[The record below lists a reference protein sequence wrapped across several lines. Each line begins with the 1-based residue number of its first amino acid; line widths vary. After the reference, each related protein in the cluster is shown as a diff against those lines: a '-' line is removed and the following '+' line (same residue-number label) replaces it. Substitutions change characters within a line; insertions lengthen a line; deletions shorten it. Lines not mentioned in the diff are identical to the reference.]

1 MNEIALL
8 LQRCLEHE
16 IDLVRQF
23 IGVLQS
29 EAQAL
34 ELPNDDKALKTST
47 NQKMHFSELL
57 DQAAHRRRSQLK
69 ELGFSADKA
78 GLDSAAIQHPALQAP
93 CSLLYA
99 AAREADSL
107 NTANGAVIDTYLK
120 HNQQAIDLL
129 RNIAG
134 PDNLYNAYGRTSAV
148 PKQNKTYIKAG

>member
-1 MNEIALL
+1 MNDNALL

-16 IDLVRQF
+16 IDLMRQF
-23 IGVLQS
+23 IGVLQN

-34 ELPNDDKALKTST
+34 ELPNDDKALKAST
-47 NQKMHFSELL
+47 TQKMHFSELL
-57 DQAAHRRRSQLK
+57 GQASHRRCTQLK
-69 ELGFSADKA
+69 ELGFSADRA
-78 GLDSAAIQHPALQAP
+78 GLDAAAIKHPALQVP

-99 AAREADSL
+99 SAIEADSL

-134 PDNLYNAYGRTSAV
+134 LDNLYNAYGRTSAV
-148 PKQNKTYIKAG
+148 PNHNKTYIKAG